1 MAVSS
6 LTLAP
11 LATATAQ
18 TLSTGT
24 SGSVSVPVSVSA
36 SISPLVPPLRSP
48 GMPAGTP
55 TEIDFDLSRIPSL
68 ASANLS
74 QSAVQSATSGV
85 LNWHRAPAPLSTATS
100 GELTARSTDS
110 SSSASPHSVLV
121 TDLETG
127 DKHRAHSELFGDVD
141 VGSLLDFLEGKPKE
155 IQKDPTD
162 KKN

>member
-11 LATATAQ
+11 VASATFQA
-18 TLSTGT
+18 LDSRI
-24 SGSVSVPVSVSA
+24 SGSSGSISVPVSVSA

-48 GMPAGTP
+48 GMPEGAP
-55 TEIDFDLSRIPSL
+55 TEINFDLSRIPSL

-85 LNWHRAPAPLSTATS
+85 LTWHRAPTPLSTATS

-121 TDLETG
+121 KDLDTG
-127 DKHRAHSELFGDVD
+127 EKHRAHSEMFGDED
-141 VGSLLDFLEGKPKE
+141 VVSLLEFLEGKPKD
-155 IQKDPTD
+155 KTD
-162 KKN
+162 KKG